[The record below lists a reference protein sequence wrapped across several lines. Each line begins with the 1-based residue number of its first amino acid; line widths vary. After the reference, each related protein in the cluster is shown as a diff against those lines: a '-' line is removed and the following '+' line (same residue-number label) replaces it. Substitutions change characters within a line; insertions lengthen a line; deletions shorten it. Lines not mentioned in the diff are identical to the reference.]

1 MATIGA
7 FVEELA
13 KNGTWS
19 DKFEADPE
27 GAMAEY
33 GLSTEQI
40 QDVMNGDIKELRGKI
55 RDDIRPRKALVFR
68 VKRH

>member
-19 DKFEADPE
+19 GEFELDPE
-27 GAMAEY
+27 GTMAKY
-33 GLSTEQI
+33 GLSTDQIEQ
-40 QDVMNGDIKELRGKI
+40 VMNGDIKELRKKI
-55 RDDIRPRKALVFR
+55 HEDIRPRKALVFR